1 MKLVLSALSFLFI
14 AVYSD
19 GAQAFLDVKKMYKRC
34 SGAIVRV
41 MERRVYLAFDQNQ
54 DLSLS
59 NTEIETLALAYYNAF
74 DTNQDKAFSKAE
86 FSQAQDFIILETL
99 KRTFTLFDP
108 NRDGKAPIGPG
119 QENIA
124 FERDLKARGPEHAE
138 ITPNCQ
144 NLFKWAHRARFLGLV
159 NTETYTQ
166 ALRDLDLDK
175 NNIATREEYI
185 KVNQEEYRQ
194 DVRRL
199 FRTYDLNKDGLVD
212 IKEFAQITAKKV

>member
-19 GAQAFLDVKKMYKRC
+19 GAQAFLDVKKMYKQC
-34 SGAIVRV
+34 SSSIVRV
-41 MERRVYLAFDQNQ
+41 MERRVYLAFDQNR
-54 DLSLS
+54 DLYLS
-59 NTEIETLALAYYNAF
+59 NTEIDALAVTYYNAF
-74 DTNQDKAFSKAE
+74 DLNQDRVLDRAE
-86 FSQAQDFIILETL
+86 FAKAQDFIILETL

-124 FERDLKARGPEHAE
+124 FERDLRAQGPELAE
-138 ITPNCQ
+138 INPNCQ
-144 NLFKWAHRARFLGLV
+144 NLFKWARRARLLGLV
-159 NTETYTQ
+159 GSETYTD

-199 FRTYDLNKDGLVD
+199 FRTYDLNNDGQVG
-212 IKEFAQITAKKV
+212 IGEFAQITAKKV